1 MRVFKRVA
9 ITVYIVTAAVLA
21 VTTFMSP
28 SVYSSVWFVT
38 LLALWGVTL
47 VAGMVMTGMWHRL
60 PSFLLHSSFVLM
72 LAGGLVTYVSGEK
85 GYVTMSPGDEV
96 SSFNLESEG
105 VSQLPVT
112 LRLDSFH
119 VEYYPGGVAPRD
131 YVSFIHVDGEPC
143 RISMNNILECDGYRF
158 YQSSYDGRGG
168 TLLTVNHDPWGTGI
182 SYAGYML
189 LAVGGLMLML
199 WHKWRFM
206 TLLRGLSVVAM
217 LLLCYNVADA
227 SSIKG
232 ITREQG
238 DSLASRQVIYNGR
251 VAPFNTLARDFVTK
265 LSGSASY
272 RGLSA
277 EQVVA
282 SWLLYPK
289 EWQHQPII
297 SIESDELCRRLGIE
311 GGMARMT
318 DLFDDEGRY
327 RLEAMYKGTDRG
339 LDRDILEVDEKVG
352 LVLMLT
358 SDELIVPRGDDVA
371 PLSRAKVAVEI
382 AYNRL
387 PLERIFFMFT
397 LSMAVI
403 AFLAFAMKWR
413 CRRLLVAALYVSL
426 SLQAL
431 NYAMRWYVSGSI
443 PLADGYET
451 MQFLSLAVLVLTCVI
466 YRRNEFALPSGML
479 LAGFAGLVAWLGES
493 NPTITPLLPVL
504 SSPWLSLHV
513 TLVMIAYALLS
524 FTMLNGIVALA
535 MKRERERLMAMS
547 TVLLYPGVVLL
558 GIGIFAGAV
567 WANVS
572 WGRYWGWDPKETWAL
587 ITFMVYAVPLHTS
600 IAKLRNPRNFHIYLI
615 LAFLTVIMTYF
626 GVNLLP
632 SLHAY

>member
-9 ITVYIVTAAVLA
+9 ITVYIVTTAVLA

-96 SSFNLESEG
+96 SSFNLESGG
-105 VSQLPVT
+105 VSQLSVT

-119 VEYYPGGVAPRD
+119 VEYYPGGVAPKD
-131 YVSFIHVDGEPC
+131 YVSFIRVDGEPC
-143 RISMNNILECDGYRF
+143 RISMNNILERDGYRF

-199 WHKWRFM
+199 WHKGRFM

-217 LLLCYNVADA
+217 LLLCGNAADA

-282 SWLLYPK
+282 SWMLYPE
-289 EWQHQPII
+289 EWQH
-297 SIESDELCRRLGIE
+297 
-311 GGMARMT
+311 
-318 DLFDDEGRY
+318 
-327 RLEAMYKGTDRG
+327 
-339 LDRDILEVDEKVG
+339 
-352 LVLMLT
+352 
-358 SDELIVPRGDDVA
+358 
-371 PLSRAKVAVEI
+371 
-382 AYNRL
+382 
-387 PLERIFFMFT
+387 
-397 LSMAVI
+397 
-403 AFLAFAMKWR
+403 
-413 CRRLLVAALYVSL
+413 L
-426 SLQAL
+426 SL
-431 NYAMRWYVSGSI
+431 I
-443 PLADGYET
+443 
-451 MQFLSLAVLVLTCVI
+451 
-466 YRRNEFALPSGML
+466 
-479 LAGFAGLVAWLGES
+479 
-493 NPTITPLLPVL
+493 
-504 SSPWLSLHV
+504 
-513 TLVMIAYALLS
+513 
-524 FTMLNGIVALA
+524 
-535 MKRERERLMAMS
+535 
-547 TVLLYPGVVLL
+547 
-558 GIGIFAGAV
+558 
-567 WANVS
+567 
-572 WGRYWGWDPKETWAL
+572 
-587 ITFMVYAVPLHTS
+587 
-600 IAKLRNPRNFHIYLI
+600 HI
-615 LAFLTVIMTYF
+615 
-626 GVNLLP
+626 
-632 SLHAY
+632 